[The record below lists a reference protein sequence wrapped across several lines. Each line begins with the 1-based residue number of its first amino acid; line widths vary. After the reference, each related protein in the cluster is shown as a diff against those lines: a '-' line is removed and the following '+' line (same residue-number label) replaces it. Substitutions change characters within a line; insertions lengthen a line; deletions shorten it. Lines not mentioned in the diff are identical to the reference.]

1 VSTVEAIVVAVV
13 IIVVFLLG
21 IKLMQSPRTALRG
34 NRLGALA
41 MGVAILFTVYTLD
54 AFQNYSMWL
63 FVFLGGV
70 VGIILG
76 QKVKMIQMPQTVA
89 LLNGLGGGA
98 SALVAWAAANQFAGE
113 GQLYVIFFWITA
125 TLALG
130 VGSLT
135 LSGSIVAALKLQG
148 WIRQRPLFFK
158 GQDALLKLLLLAGT
172 LLIIFSPFR
181 GERSFTSLGLLLTL
195 IFAVY
200 GIVLTLRVGGADMPV
215 VISFL
220 NSLSGVAASVSG
232 MAVGDALLAG
242 TGALVGVAGLILT
255 QIMCL
260 AMNRNLASVLGG
272 LAPALAPGKQEAGEA
287 GKDKD
292 KGVEPA
298 DKTASL
304 EDERE
309 KEEAP
314 AQEKEASAPV
324 EEKEEAVPAQEQG
337 EAAPAG
343 EAEEE
348 EAASNRKLARL
359 LHEAR
364 KVIIVPG
371 YGMALAQAQ
380 QAVKNLIDTLEAR
393 GKEVK
398 VGIHPVA
405 GRMPGHMHVLLA
417 EVGIDYEKL
426 YDMEVINPEFAKADL
441 VIVVGA
447 CDVINPA
454 AQTVEG
460 TPLTGMPILKV
471 SDAKSV
477 IVCNRDEKPGYSGVD
492 NILYQLE
499 KVITIWGDASETV
512 PRLTAMLNGK
522 AAPVEAELPA
532 GEEAEADRG
541 LEAKEEEE
549 AAADREAKEAGE
561 TDRDRKLARL
571 LHEARKVIIV
581 PGYGMALAQAQQAV
595 KNLIDTLEARGKE
608 VKVGIHPVAGRM
620 PGHMHVLLAEVGID
634 YEKLYDMEVINPE
647 FAQAD
652 LVIVVGACDVINP
665 AAQTVEGTPLTGM
678 PILKV
683 SDAKS
688 VIVCNRDEKPGYSGV
703 DNILY
708 QMEKVITIWGD
719 ASETVPRLTAM
730 LNQLSR

>member
-1 VSTVEAIVVAVV
+1 
-13 IIVVFLLG
+13 
-21 IKLMQSPRTALRG
+21 
-34 NRLGALA
+34 
-41 MGVAILFTVYTLD
+41 
-54 AFQNYSMWL
+54 
-63 FVFLGGV
+63 
-70 VGIILG
+70 
-76 QKVKMIQMPQTVA
+76 
-89 LLNGLGGGA
+89 
-98 SALVAWAAANQFAGE
+98 
-113 GQLYVIFFWITA
+113 
-125 TLALG
+125 
-130 VGSLT
+130 
-135 LSGSIVAALKLQG
+135 
-148 WIRQRPLFFK
+148 
-158 GQDALLKLLLLAGT
+158 
-172 LLIIFSPFR
+172 
-181 GERSFTSLGLLLTL
+181 
-195 IFAVY
+195 
-200 GIVLTLRVGGADMPV
+200 
-215 VISFL
+215 
-220 NSLSGVAASVSG
+220 
-232 MAVGDALLAG
+232 
-242 TGALVGVAGLILT
+242 
-255 QIMCL
+255 
-260 AMNRNLASVLGG
+260 
-272 LAPALAPGKQEAGEA
+272 
-287 GKDKD
+287 
-292 KGVEPA
+292 
-298 DKTASL
+298 
-304 EDERE
+304 
-309 KEEAP
+309 
-314 AQEKEASAPV
+314 
-324 EEKEEAVPAQEQG
+324 
-337 EAAPAG
+337 
-343 EAEEE
+343 
-348 EAASNRKLARL
+348 
-359 LHEAR
+359 
-364 KVIIVPG
+364 
-371 YGMALAQAQ
+371 
-380 QAVKNLIDTLEAR
+380 
-393 GKEVK
+393 
-398 VGIHPVA
+398 
-405 GRMPGHMHVLLA
+405 
-417 EVGIDYEKL
+417 VGIDYDKL
-426 YDMEVINPEFAKADL
+426 YDMEVINPEFAQADL

-471 SDAKSV
+471 SEAKSV

-492 NILYQLE
+492 NILYQME